1 VQGAAAEFFKAWAGT
16 VRAGLAAHGSDGRIV
31 LCLHDELLLHVPADE
46 AEATAAL
53 VKTSLDA
60 TAHWW
65 AAGSG
70 VRFVA
75 DVSIADS
82 WAAAH

>member
-1 VQGAAAEFFKAWAGT
+1 
-16 VRAGLAAHGSDGRIV
+16 VRAQLNASGADGRIV
-31 LCLHDELLLHVPADE
+31 LCLHDELLVHAPAEHADAVIE
-46 AEATAAL
+46 ILRHA
-53 VKTSLDA
+53 LDA

-70 VRFVA
+70 VRF
-75 DVSIADS
+75 IADIAIADN